1 MLLGCKKQ
9 SEKEEKMERG
19 QKRCFQQV
27 VFLIAAIFLLGLTA
41 GSADAA
47 QKTQTKQPI
56 KIGVVSPVS
65 GNYADMGVLERIGM
79 EMALEDYNYE
89 VLGRPVTLIV
99 ADDETNPDVA
109 ARRARRLAEVD
120 GVKFLM
126 GGVSTST
133 ALSVGAVAEE
143 KKVLFIATNQNGDQ
157 VTGESARRYVFR
169 TPPDMAIL
177 VRAGAKYVAD
187 NLGKKWFFLTHDYS
201 WGHSGTKWARN
212 MLGKVG
218 AKEVGEIKVPMGNRD
233 FSSQLLTIRNS
244 DADVLVITVSGFDN
258 VSLLKQM
265 NEYKIYD
272 KMKVWYTL
280 MDVVDL
286 FSVPVEDR
294 QAYVCAE
301 MYYRASP
308 EMEKLNERYQKKYPR
323 AASPV
328 LDTATYNGWLSMKM
342 LLEAIKKAK
351 TADDVEKVICAM
363 EGLTIKDNARKTPS
377 YVRPWDH
384 QVLTEV
390 VFGKVNPV
398 QGNDI
403 LDVKASIPA
412 DQVARTKEENPVNI
426 GCKK

>member
-1 MLLGCKKQ
+1 
-9 SEKEEKMERG
+9 MERRFS
-19 QKRCFQQV
+19 RCTKAV
-27 VFLIAAIFLLGLTA
+27 VTSAAVLLVLALVPGA
-41 GSADAA
+41 VRA
-47 QKTQTKQPI
+47 QSKEPI

-65 GNYADMGVLERIGM
+65 GNYGDHGILERIGM

-89 VLGRPVTLIV
+89 VLGRPITLIV
-99 ADDETNPDVA
+99 ADDETNADVA
-109 ARRARRLAEVD
+109 ARRARRLVEVD

-157 VTGESARRYVFR
+157 VTGESARHHVFR
-169 TPPDMAIL
+169 TANDMAML
-177 VRAGAKYVAD
+177 VRAGAKYTAD

-201 WGHSGTKWARN
+201 WGHSGTAWARS
-212 MLGKVG
+212 MLPKVG

-233 FSSQLLTIRNS
+233 FSSQLLAIRNS
-244 DADVLVITVSGFDN
+244 GADVLVITMAGFDN
-258 VSLLKQM
+258 VALLKQM
-265 NEYKIYD
+265 NEYRIYD

-280 MDVVDL
+280 VDL
-286 FSVPVEDR
+286 VDFFVVPQADR
-294 QAYVCAE
+294 QPFASTETYFK
-301 MYYRASP
+301 ASP
-308 EMEKLNERYQKKYPR
+308 EMEKLNARYQKKYPK

-328 LDTATYNGWLSMKM
+328 LDVTTFDGWLSMKM
-342 LLEAIKKAK
+342 LLEAIKKAG

-390 VFGKVNPV
+390 AIGQINPV
-398 QGNDI
+398 AGNDI
-403 LDVKASIPA
+403 FDVKAYIPA
-412 DQVARTKEENPVNI
+412 EQVARTQQENPINVS
-426 GCKK
+426 CKK

>member
-1 MLLGCKKQ
+1 MGKSGRYASVLLAVMLALVLIPGLGHAQ
-9 SEKEEKMERG
+9 SKE
-19 QKRCFQQV
+19 
-27 VFLIAAIFLLGLTA
+27 
-41 GSADAA
+41 
-47 QKTQTKQPI
+47 PI

-65 GNYADMGVLERIGM
+65 GNYGDHGLLERIGM
-79 EMALEDYNYE
+79 EMALEEYGGKI
-89 VLGRPVTLIV
+89 LGRPVSLIV

-109 ARRARRLAEVD
+109 ARRARRLVEVD
-120 GVKFLM
+120 NVKFMM

-157 VTGESARRYVFR
+157 VTGESARHYVFR
-169 TPPDMAIL
+169 TPPDMAML

-212 MLGKVG
+212 MLPKVG
-218 AKEVGEIKVPMGNRD
+218 AKEIGEIKVPMGNRD

-244 DADVLVITVSGFDN
+244 GADVLVITLAGFDN
-258 VSLLKQM
+258 VALLKQM
-265 NEYKIYD
+265 NELKIYD

-280 MDVVDL
+280 MDLVDL
-286 FSVPVEDR
+286 FVVPKEDR
-294 QAYVCAE
+294 QAYISAE
-301 MYYRASP
+301 TYYKASLA
-308 EMEKLNERYQKKYPR
+308 MEKLNEKYMKKYPKV
-323 AASPV
+323 ASPV
-328 LDTATYNGWLSMKM
+328 LDTTTYNGWLSVKI
-342 LLEAIKKAK
+342 LLEGIKKAG

-384 QVLTEV
+384 QVITEV

-398 QGNDI
+398 KGNDI
-403 LDVKASIPA
+403 LDVKALIPG
-412 DQVARTKEENPVNI
+412 DQVARTKEENPVNV

>member
-1 MLLGCKKQ
+1 
-9 SEKEEKMERG
+9 MERG
-19 QKRCFQQV
+19 QKGYFQHV
-27 VFLIAAIFLLGLTA
+27 VLLIAAIFALGLMVV
-41 GSADAA
+41 SPVDA
-47 QKTQTKQPI
+47 QKKQAGAQKKEPI

-65 GNYADMGVLERIGM
+65 GNYADHGLLERIGM
-79 EMALEDYNYE
+79 EMALEDYNQE
-89 VLGRPVTLIV
+89 VLGRPITLIV

-109 ARRARRLAEVD
+109 ARRARRLVEVD
-120 GVKFLM
+120 GVKFMM

-143 KKVLFIATNQNGDQ
+143 KKVLYIATNQNGDQ
-157 VTGESARRYVFR
+157 VTGESARHYVFR

-177 VRAGAKYVAD
+177 VRAGAKYTAD

-201 WGHSGTKWARN
+201 WGHSGTQWARN

-244 DADVLVITVSGFDN
+244 DADVLVITVAGFDN

-280 MDVVDL
+280 MDLVDL
-286 FSVPVEDR
+286 FAVPAEDR

-301 MYYRASP
+301 TYYRASP

-328 LDTATYNGWLSMKM
+328 LDTGTFNGWLSMKI

-351 TADDVEKVICAM
+351 TADNVEKVICAM

-377 YVRPWDH
+377 SVRAWDH

-398 QGNDI
+398 KGNDI
-403 LDVKASIPA
+403 LEVKDLVPA
-412 DQVARTKEENPVNI
+412 EPVARTKQENPVNV

>member
-1 MLLGCKKQ
+1 MERCKK
-9 SEKEEKMERG
+9 
-19 QKRCFQQV
+19 RCVLFQQV
-27 VFLIAAIFLLGLTA
+27 VLLIAAIFVLGLMA
-41 GSADAA
+41 SPADA
-47 QKTQTKQPI
+47 QKKQADAKKQPI
-56 KIGVVSPVS
+56 KIGVLSPVS
-65 GNYADMGVLERIGM
+65 GNYADHGLLERIGM

-89 VLGRPVTLIV
+89 VLGRPITLIV

-109 ARRARRLAEVD
+109 ARRARRLVEVD
-120 GVKFLM
+120 GVKFMM
-126 GGVSTST
+126 GGVSSGTG
-133 ALSVGAVAEE
+133 LSVGAVAEE
-143 KKVLFIATNQNGDQ
+143 KKVLFIATNQNADQ
-157 VTGESARRYVFR
+157 ITGESARHYVFR

-201 WGHSGTKWARN
+201 WGQSGTKWGRF
-212 MLGKVG
+212 MLPKVG
-218 AKEVGEIKVPMGNRD
+218 AKEVGEIKVPMGTRD

-244 DADVLVITVSGFDN
+244 GADVLVITVGGFDN

-280 MDVVDL
+280 SDIVDV
-286 FSVPVEDR
+286 FAVPAEDR

-301 MYYRASP
+301 MYWKTSP
-308 EMEKLNERYQKKYPR
+308 EMQKLNERYQKKYPR

-328 LDTATYNGWLSMKM
+328 LDVNTYNGWLSVKM
-342 LLEAIKKAK
+342 LLEAIKKAG
-351 TADDVEKVICAM
+351 TADNVEKVICAM

-390 VFGKVNPV
+390 VFGKTNPV
-398 QGNDI
+398 KGNDI
-403 LDVKASIPA
+403 LDVKATIPA
-412 DQVARTKEENPVNI
+412 DQVARTKQENPVDVS
-426 GCKK
+426 CKAPGSSKKTR

>member
-1 MLLGCKKQ
+1 
-9 SEKEEKMERG
+9 MERL
-19 QKRCFQQV
+19 QKQCFQQV
-27 VFLIAAIFLLGLTA
+27 VILFAAIFVLSLMVMP
-41 GSADAA
+41 ADAA
-47 QKTQTKQPI
+47 QKKKQQPI

-109 ARRARRLAEVD
+109 ARRARRLVEVD

-157 VTGESARRYVFR
+157 VTGESARHYVFR

-177 VRAGAKYVAD
+177 VRAGAQYVAD

-201 WGHSGTKWARN
+201 WGQSGTKWARN

-218 AKEVGEIKVPMGNRD
+218 AKEIGEIKVPMGNRD

-244 DADVLVITVSGFDN
+244 GAEVLVITVSGFDN
-258 VSLLKQM
+258 VALLKQM

-280 MDVVDL
+280 MDLVDL

-294 QAYVCAE
+294 QAYITSE
-301 MYYRASP
+301 MYYRSSP
-308 EMEKLNERYQKKYPR
+308 EMEKLNARYQKKYPR

-351 TADDVEKVICAM
+351 TADDVDKVVCAM

-398 QGNDI
+398 KGTEI
-403 LDVKASIPA
+403 LDVKATIPA
-412 DQVARTKEENPVNI
+412 DQVARTKEENKVNV

>member
-1 MLLGCKKQ
+1 MWTRKCSESPAVILFFTAMVVWMLPAAVAQAQG
-9 SEKEEKMERG
+9 KE
-19 QKRCFQQV
+19 
-27 VFLIAAIFLLGLTA
+27 
-41 GSADAA
+41 
-47 QKTQTKQPI
+47 PI

-65 GNYADMGVLERIGM
+65 GNYADHGLLERIGM
-79 EMALEDYNYE
+79 EMALEDYGNQI
-89 VLGRPVTLIV
+89 LGRPVSLIV

-109 ARRARRLAEVD
+109 ARRARRLVEAD

-143 KKVLFIATNQNGDQ
+143 KKVLYIATNQNGDQ
-157 VTGESARRYVFR
+157 VTGESARHYVFR

-177 VRAGAKYVAD
+177 VRAGAKYVAE

-212 MLGKVG
+212 MLPKVG
-218 AKEVGEIKVPMGNRD
+218 ASEVGEIKVPMGNRD

-244 DADVLVITVSGFDN
+244 GAEVLVITLAGFDN

-265 NEYKIYD
+265 NELKLYD

-280 MDVVDL
+280 LDLVD
-286 FSVPVEDR
+286 FYAVPIEDR
-294 QAYVCAE
+294 QAYICAE
-301 MYYRASP
+301 TYYRASP
-308 EMEKLNERYQKKYPR
+308 AMEKLNERYMKKYPKV
-323 AASPV
+323 ASPV
-328 LDTATYNGWLSMKM
+328 LDTGTYNGWLSIKM
-342 LLEAIKKAK
+342 LFEAIKKAG

-377 YVRPWDH
+377 TVRAWDH

-390 VFGKVNPV
+390 VFGKANPV
-398 QGNDI
+398 KGNDI
-403 LDVKASIPA
+403 LDVKALVPA
-412 DQVARTKEENPVNI
+412 ESVARTKEENPVNV

>member
-1 MLLGCKKQ
+1 MG
-9 SEKEEKMERG
+9 
-19 QKRCFQQV
+19 KRSRQV
-27 VFLIAAIFLLGLTA
+27 AIFLSVLLAVALIPGLGQ
-41 GSADAA
+41 A
-47 QKTQTKQPI
+47 QSKEPI

-65 GNYADMGVLERIGM
+65 GNYGDHGLLERAGM
-79 EMALEDYNYE
+79 EMALEEYGGKI
-89 VLGRPVTLIV
+89 LGRPVQLIV

-109 ARRARRLAEVD
+109 ARRARRLVEVD

-157 VTGESARRYVFR
+157 VTGESARHYVFR
-169 TPPDMAIL
+169 TPPDMAML
-177 VRAGAKYVAD
+177 VRGGAKYTAD

-212 MLGKVG
+212 MLPKVG
-218 AKEVGEIKVPMGNRD
+218 AKEVGEIKVPMGNKD
-233 FSSQLLTIRNS
+233 FSSQLMTIRNS
-244 DADVLVITVSGFDN
+244 GADVLVITLAGFDN
-258 VSLLKQM
+258 VALLKQM
-265 NEYKIYD
+265 NELKIYD

-280 MDVVDL
+280 MDLVDL
-286 FSVPVEDR
+286 FVVPQEDR
-294 QAYVCAE
+294 QAYICAE
-301 MYYRASP
+301 TYFKASP
-308 EMEKLNERYQKKYPR
+308 AMEKLNEKYQKKYPKL
-323 AASPV
+323 ASPV
-328 LDTATYNGWLSMKM
+328 LDTGTYNGWLSMKIM
-342 LLEAIKKAK
+342 LEAIKKAG

-384 QVLTEV
+384 QVITEI

-398 QGNDI
+398 KGNNI
-403 LDVKASIPA
+403 LDVKALIPGE
-412 DQVARTKEENPVNI
+412 QVARTKEENPVNV

>member
-1 MLLGCKKQ
+1 MERCKK
-9 SEKEEKMERG
+9 
-19 QKRCFQQV
+19 RCVRFQQV
-27 VFLIAAIFLLGLTA
+27 VLLIAAIFAFGLMA
-41 GSADAA
+41 SPADA
-47 QKTQTKQPI
+47 QKKQPI

-65 GNYADMGVLERIGM
+65 GNFADHGLLERIGM
-79 EMALEDYNYE
+79 EMALEDYNNE
-89 VLGRPVTLIV
+89 VLGRPITLII

-109 ARRARRLAEVD
+109 ARRARRLVEVD

-143 KKVLFIATNQNGDQ
+143 KKVLYIATNQNGDQ
-157 VTGESARRYVFR
+157 VTGESARHYVFR

-212 MLGKVG
+212 MLSTVG
-218 AKEVGEIKVPMGNRD
+218 AKEVGELKVPMGTRD

-244 DADVLVITVSGFDN
+244 DANVLVITLGGFDN
-258 VSLLKQM
+258 VSLLKQL

-280 MDVVDL
+280 ADIVDV
-286 FSVPVEDR
+286 FAVPAENR
-294 QAYVCAE
+294 QAYVSAE
-301 MYYRASP
+301 MYWKTSP
-308 EMEKLNERYQKKYPR
+308 EMQKLNERYQKKYPR

-328 LDTATYNGWLSMKM
+328 IDVNTYNGWLSVKI

-351 TADDVEKVICAM
+351 TADNVEKVICAM
-363 EGLTIKDNARKTPS
+363 EGLTIKDNARKTPT

-390 VFGKVNPV
+390 VFGKYNPV
-398 QGNDI
+398 AGNDI
-403 LDVKASIPA
+403 LDVKVTIPA
-412 DQVARTKEENPVNI
+412 EQVARTKQENPVNV